1 MTLYYNGLRAATK
14 AYSCEPYFGGVAW
27 FGGDAGG
34 GHGTGDSKW
43 WAGCKILC
51 SELRLWSV
59 CRTGDPDPERHDDDQ
74 RLLCGSGRLLRMD
87 RTTSNVLSDGGS
99 TRYTFEDCSGNGYT
113 LETTVAPTWVENIK
127 STDTET
133 AWPE

>member
-59 CRTGDPDPERHDDDQ
+59 CRTETQIRNDMTMTNASSADLVGYW
-74 RLLCGSGRLLRMD
+74 RMD